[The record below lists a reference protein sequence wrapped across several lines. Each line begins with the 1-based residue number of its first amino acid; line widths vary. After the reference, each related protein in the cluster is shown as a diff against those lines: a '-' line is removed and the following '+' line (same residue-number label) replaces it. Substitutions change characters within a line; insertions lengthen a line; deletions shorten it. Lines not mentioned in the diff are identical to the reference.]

1 MAVERRGPAVC
12 SDSNKKEGKGG
23 MIKTPISLQ
32 DLRRSLYVKAKAEP
46 TWRFWGLYVH
56 VCKMETLQEAYWV
69 AKSNDGAPG
78 IDGVTFEAIEES
90 GRESF
95 LKQIQGEL
103 VQHTYQP
110 MRVRKKEIPKDGG
123 TKIRVLSIPA
133 IRDRVVQGAL
143 KLILE
148 PIFEADFQ
156 SGSYGYRPK
165 RTAQEAV
172 LRVDKAIME
181 GKTRVIDLD
190 LRAYFDNV
198 QHYLLLAKVARRIQD
213 AMVMKLLNLIL
224 KSTGKKGVPQGGV
237 VSPLLSNVYLNEVD
251 RMLEK
256 AIATTRRGKYT
267 HVQYA
272 RFADD
277 MVILIDSHPRNDWL
291 MRAVDKRLREELARL
306 RVEINEDKS
315 RTIDLTKGGSFAF
328 LGFEYR
334 RVLGR
339 NQKWRPQFVPKMK
352 KRTALFAKLRE
363 VFRQHVSQPVGEVIE
378 AINPILRGWMNY
390 FRIGH
395 SSRCFSKIRD
405 WVEMKIRRH
414 LMRSRLRQGK
424 GWKRWSSE
432 WFYRMLGL
440 YNDYRLRRPAL
451 AKAAPIPQGV

>member
-1 MAVERRGPAVC
+1 MAVERRGPAVGK
-12 SDSNKKEGKGG
+12 DSNKKEDKGERT
-23 MIKTPISLQ
+23 KTPISLQ

-56 VCKMETLQEAYWV
+56 VCKMETLQEAYWM

-78 IDGVTFEAIEES
+78 IDRVTFAAIEES

-123 TKIRVLSIPA
+123 NKVRVLSIPT
-133 IRDRVVQGAL
+133 IRNRVVQGAL

-148 PIFEADFQ
+148 PIFEADCQ

-172 LRVDKAIME
+172 LRVDQAIME
-181 GKTRVIDLD
+181 GKTRSIDLD
-190 LRAYFDNV
+190 LRAYFDQV
-198 QHYLLLAKVARRIQD
+198 QHYLLLAKVARRAQD

-237 VSPLLSNVYLNEVD
+237 VSPLLSNLYLNEVD
-251 RMLEK
+251 RMLER

-277 MVILIDSHPRNDWL
+277 MVIVIDSHPRNDWL
-291 MRAVDKRLREELARL
+291 KRAVDKRLREELARL
-306 RVEINEDKS
+306 RVEVNEDKS
-315 RTIDLTKGGSFAF
+315 RPIDLRKGESFGF

-334 RVLGR
+334 LVLGR
-339 NQKWRPQFVPKMK
+339 NQKWRPQFVLKMK
-352 KRTALFAKLRE
+352 KRTALFAELRE

-378 AINPILRGWMNY
+378 EINPILRGWMNY

-395 SSRCFSKIRD
+395 SSRCF
-405 WVEMKIRRH
+405 
-414 LMRSRLRQGK
+414 
-424 GWKRWSSE
+424 
-432 WFYRMLGL
+432 
-440 YNDYRLRRPAL
+440 
-451 AKAAPIPQGV
+451 